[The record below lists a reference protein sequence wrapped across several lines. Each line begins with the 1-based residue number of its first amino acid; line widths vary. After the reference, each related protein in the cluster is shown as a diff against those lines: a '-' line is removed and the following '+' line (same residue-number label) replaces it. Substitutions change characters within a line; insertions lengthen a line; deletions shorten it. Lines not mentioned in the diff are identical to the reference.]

1 MNERT
6 ERRNEFGIRIIET
19 IIERNEGLNE
29 HGAKIIN
36 ELVKIETAC
45 TKEYVWYQTIGDHKH
60 IVCSYKAEKRMR
72 KAMADYGFY
81 KI

>member
-1 MNERT
+1 MRAM
-6 ERRNEFGIRIIET
+6 ET

-29 HGAKIIN
+29 HGVKIIN

-45 TKEYVWYQTIGDHKH
+45 TKEYVWYRTTADSKC

-72 KAMADYGFY
+72 KAMTDYGFY
-81 KI
+81 RI

>member
-1 MNERT
+1 MKARETIVERT
-6 ERRNEFGIRIIET
+6 
-19 IIERNEGLNE
+19 EGLNE
-29 HGAKIIN
+29 HGVKIIN

-45 TKEYVWYQTIGDHKH
+45 TKEYVWYRTTGDSKC

-72 KAMADYGFY
+72 KAMTDYGFY